1 MLEGQNTPGFEA
13 AKMLNLELHIHNPD
27 NGGNIPEPDDSKLS
41 GEWNDNYENG
51 GENTYT
57 HNTGTKPT

>member
-1 MLEGQNTPGFEA
+1 MFEGQNTPGFEA

-41 GEWNDNYENG
+41 GE
-51 GENTYT
+51 
-57 HNTGTKPT
+57 